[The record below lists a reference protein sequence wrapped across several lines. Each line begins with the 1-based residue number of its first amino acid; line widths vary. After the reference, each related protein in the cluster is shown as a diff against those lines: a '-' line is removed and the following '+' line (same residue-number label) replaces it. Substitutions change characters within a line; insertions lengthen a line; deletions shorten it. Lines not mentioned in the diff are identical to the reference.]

1 MPHSYND
8 LRPNIKG
15 YLEKMIWPR
24 STEFLDVG
32 AGAGIYADTLRK
44 TFPNIDA
51 VEVWEPYIEEFGLRK
66 KYRDVICA
74 DVQELATV
82 YFANRVIIMG
92 DVFEHLT
99 VEDAQALLTRMQQAG
114 ARTIVIVVPYM
125 YEQGPDHPDVVA
137 LGNKYEIHHQPDLT
151 HDVFMQRYPSMELLT
166 KNDRVGAYI
175 WERKFLVTKEASDG
189 GNEGSS
195 N

>member
-8 LRPNIKG
+8 LRPSIKA
-15 YLEKMIWPR
+15 YLEKTIWPR
-24 STEFLDVG
+24 TTEFLDVG

-51 VEVWEPYIEEFGLRK
+51 VEVWAPYIEQFELRK
-66 KYRDVICA
+66 KYRHVICA

-82 YFANRVIIMG
+82 FFADRVVIMG

-99 VEDAQALLTRMQQAG
+99 VEDAQALLTRIQQAG
-114 ARTIVIVVPYM
+114 AKRVIIVVPYM

-137 LGNKYEIHHQPDLT
+137 LGNKYEVHHQPDLT
-151 HDVFMQRYPSMELLT
+151 HDVFMQRYPSMGLLT
-166 KNDRVGAYI
+166 KNDRVGAYV
-175 WERKFLVTKEASDG
+175 WLRSPLVTPEGANGSD
-189 GNEGSS
+189 EGSS